1 MHQSVLNVFPKF
13 TSEFEGRVSWM
24 YQDIK
29 GLITIGLGCLIDP
42 MYVAGHLPFVRLADK
57 QPASATEICL
67 EWNRIKKMKD
77 LALKGHL
84 AARKHCNLRLLEKDI
99 DALARYRLLEN
110 ERILNLAFP
119 KLQEFPADAQLCI
132 NSMAW
137 AMGAFFFRKWP
148 RLMSSINNPN
158 GPNWEQAAANC
169 HMKTTGNPG
178 LKPRNKANEK
188 LFLSAAANPTSTIV
202 LGYNG

>member
-1 MHQSVLNVFPKF
+1 MHKSVFDIHAQF
-13 TSEFEGRVSWM
+13 TSEFEGRIAWM

-42 MYVAGHLPFVRLADK
+42 MSQAGHLPFVRLANK
-57 QPASATEICL
+57 QPASVSEICL
-67 EWNRIKKMKD
+67 EWNRIKKMKN
-77 LALKGHL
+77 LAVQGHL
-84 AARKHCNLRLLEKDI
+84 AARKYCNLRLLEKDI
-99 DALARYRLLEN
+99 DALARSRLLEN

-119 KLQEFPADAQLCI
+119 KYQAFPADAQLAI

-148 RLMSSINNPN
+148 RFMASVNSL
-158 GPNWEQAAANC
+158 NWEQAAANC
-169 HMKTTGNPG
+169 LMKTTGNPG
-178 LKPRNKANEK
+178 LVPRNRANQK
-188 LFLSAAANPTSTIV
+188 LFLSAAANPTSIVV

>member
-1 MHQSVLNVFPKF
+1 MHQSVLTVFPKF

-42 MYVAGHLPFVRLADK
+42 MSLAGHLPFVRLQDK
-57 QPASATEICL
+57 KPASPTEICL

-77 LALKGHL
+77 LAKKGHL
-84 AARKHCNLRLLEKDI
+84 AARPYCNLRLLEKDI
-99 DALARYRLLEN
+99 DGLARHRLLEN

-119 KLQEFPADAQLCI
+119 KFQEFPADAQLGI

-148 RLMSSINNPN
+148 RFMTAVNSQ
-158 GPNWEQAAANC
+158 NWKVAAANC
-169 HMKTTGNPG
+169 LMKTTGNPG
-178 LKPRNKANEK
+178 LVPRNRANQK
-188 LFLSAAANPTSTIV
+188 LFISASENPTSTIV

>member
-1 MHQSVLNVFPKF
+1 MYQSVLNVFPKF

-42 MYVAGHLPFVRLADK
+42 MSIAGHLPFVRIADK

-77 LALKGHL
+77 LAKKGHL
-84 AARKHCNLRLLEKDI
+84 EARKHCSLRLLEKDI

-119 KLQEFPADAQLCI
+119 KFQEFPADAQLAI

-148 RLMSSINNPN
+148 RLMCSVNSL
-158 GPNWEQAAANC
+158 NWEQTAANC
-169 HMKTTGNPG
+169 HMKTTDNPG